1 MPADEWGGLP
11 LRVDPTMAE
20 HELELRDNEGR
31 VLAKAVNV
39 EPGVAIPVHGDPRE
53 VIPWLEA
60 EGDYD
65 WSGYAFNPSGDA
77 RIELSLPPHERPWWH
92 FHEEHIV
99 AVIAAVTGLV
109 SFVFERPWLTG
120 LLLAVAALIFYSLY
134 PASYCC
140 RHRRDRDRLPG
151 AAAGRRRAGRGAR
164 QAPVQLARGNAGR
177 GIRRA
182 LLGAGGGHV
191 PLRQRALFCLRCE
204 VGAGRDAAPARRAAR
219 TKPWRSVPREPGA
232 ARQPAAEALAPR
244 GARGGDRRAEALRD
258 DEPRDGRDH

>member
-39 EPGVAIPVHGDPRE
+39 EPGVAIPVHG
-53 VIPWLEA
+53 
-60 EGDYD
+60 D

-134 PASYCC
+134 PASY
-140 RHRRDRDRLPG
+140 
-151 AAAGRRRAGRGAR
+151 
-164 QAPVQLARGNAGR
+164 
-177 GIRRA
+177 
-182 LLGAGGGHV
+182 
-191 PLRQRALFCLRCE
+191 
-204 VGAGRDAAPARRAAR
+204 
-219 TKPWRSVPREPGA
+219 
-232 ARQPAAEALAPR
+232 
-244 GARGGDRRAEALRD
+244 
-258 DEPRDGRDH
+258 